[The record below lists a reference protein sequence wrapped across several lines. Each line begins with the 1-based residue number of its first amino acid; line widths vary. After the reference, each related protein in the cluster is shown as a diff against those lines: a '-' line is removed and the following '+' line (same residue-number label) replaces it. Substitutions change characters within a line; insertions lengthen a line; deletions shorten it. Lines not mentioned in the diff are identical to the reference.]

1 MTRSFSLPE
10 SGYKAPRQHT
20 TVTIRRPMIPK
31 VDALVELYRKNTGQP
46 LTRTDVVGAIL
57 MDAYNDFI
65 ETGLMVPQQDKE

>member
-31 VDALVELYRKNTGQP
+31 VDALVGNPPIFRGIQK
-46 LTRTDVVGAIL
+46 
-57 MDAYNDFI
+57 
-65 ETGLMVPQQDKE
+65 